1 MPKKGRKLT
10 WEQMFEAERAAEEN
24 EKEKMKQIMISI
36 CTFLEAKYLDE
47 IKTVTMARDPN
58 LHYDITFE

>member
-1 MPKKGRKLT
+1 
-10 WEQMFEAERAAEEN
+10 MFEAERAAEEN